1 MTMSSAAA
9 RPALSVMLIVSDADA
24 AMRWYTTALGAGRLW
39 DLGGVAGLDLGGAPF
54 FVHEAV
60 PGKNREPSPTAVG
73 LTTTRIEVFIDEPD
87 ELIERLHKLARPTWN
102 RSARTTR
109 RGGGTVREALPIHLV
124 IVGQWATGPHC
135 NGFPGR
141 RRSEP
146 ASGGRAAVVIIASAG
161 VGSDGE
167 RLSAG
172 VWTPSD
178 IAWVP
183 SLQNADPPHRWCSL
197 TAGATCSSR
206 RSTLPFWP
214 PLPRRST

>member
-1 MTMSSAAA
+1 MAHHSFSTK
-9 RPALSVMLIVSDADA
+9 RCRV
-24 AMRWYTTALGAGRLW
+24 
-39 DLGGVAGLDLGGAPF
+39 GVQ
-54 FVHEAV
+54 
-60 PGKNREPSPTAVG
+60 EPSPTAVG

-87 ELIERLHKLARPTWN
+87 ELVERALQAGVTDVEPVSVHDTPWGPHRQGGFTDPFGHRW
-102 RSARTTR
+102 SVGDRT
-109 RGGGTVREALPIHLV
+109 
-124 IVGQWATGPHC
+124 HC

-161 VGSDGE
+161 LGSDGE

-183 SLQNADPPHRWCSL
+183 SQQEADPPH
-197 TAGATCSSR
+197 AGAR
-206 RSTLPFWP
+206 
-214 PLPRRST
+214 